1 MKKANLLEKVK
12 NRLKTYYVYLII
24 LLSALFVFSV
34 VRSVFRVFEAK
45 QRTGQASEK
54 VEKLKQE
61 NEELQR
67 KLAEVKGEPYQEKQL
82 RDKLGLA
89 KEGEIVIV
97 LPDKEILRKIVPVI
111 NEEEDTL
118 PDPTWKKWLKL
129 FY

>member
-67 KLAEVKGEPYQEKQL
+67 KLAEVKGEAYQEKQL

>member
-24 LLSALFVFSV
+24 LLSVLFIFSV

-45 QRTGQASEK
+45 QSTGQASEK

-67 KLAEVKGEPYQEKQL
+67 KLAEVKGEAYQEKQL

-111 NEEEDTL
+111 NEEEDAL
-118 PDPTWKKWLKL
+118 PGPSWKKWLKL